1 MDIPDDC
8 LPLVFHFLDE
18 QSLSSVMRSY
28 KWRRTMC
35 KDMKHIPGVYD
46 KRIDVKDVEQWKKLF
61 PKLTHCYI
69 KGFEPLIYDLLP
81 LYKDLKLDLSDC
93 EDVIDVS
100 MFRNVHE
107 LNLCGC
113 TGITDVSALGNVH
126 TLYLWGCTG
135 IKDPSMFARINNF
148 YR

>member
-1 MDIPDDC
+1 MDIPEEC
-8 LPLVFHFLDE
+8 LSHVFKFLDE
-18 QSLSSVMRSY
+18 QSLYRVMRSY

-81 LYKDLKLDLSDC
+81 LYKDLKLDLSKYPGI
-93 EDVIDVS
+93 IDVS
-100 MFRNVHE
+100 M
-107 LNLCGC
+107 LGNLHTLTLAWC

-126 TLYLWGCTG
+126 RLNLYKCTCVTD
-135 IKDPSMFARINNF
+135 ISMLTRVKNL